1 MQSEERDQS
10 EESAEHEQPM
20 ERPRISN
27 TGTGVDSIETSLTEK
42 AMYMDN
48 IENYWLWKRNMIQA
62 RTFIHTYF
70 LHSMLCYHRFKQ
82 K

>member
-48 IENYWLWKRNMIQA
+48 IENY
-62 RTFIHTYF
+62 
-70 LHSMLCYHRFKQ
+70 
-82 K
+82 